1 MKVDPPLLN
10 RFEKQIVSFK
20 DSLNENQIQL
30 AQKISDS
37 LIKIKT
43 FNNKE
48 NSLVYNLPELLINCT
63 NDEIEGL
70 IYKICNN
77 NPDKVNDNEFI
88 EDEIIKRIAPTFCQD
103 IIASVKY
110 SGFDKGKNAKI
121 AKKIIK
127 FYKERE
133 INNFSQFLEKSK
145 KDKNVIYTFSGI
157 LELVIPEESN
167 IKYREVIVD
176 SIESENKV
184 EEIISNLYEGKF
196 DYLIFRFVEKDLNK
210 MNHLSYLI
218 NNYETKF
225 KQQNEG
231 KENNNSIQEEN
242 ENIINTNSNNQTNER
257 KVIFLVHLTR
267 KTMQKTKDKNKK
279 KKSVFSMEEIISN
292 LDDSYDQYF
301 IDNLRSERN
310 DFINILDIKDS
321 TQLLNSIIDFDK
333 FLDKNLNK
341 IISYFDYNLL
351 NKFSKIKLRE
361 YTDIILSKLIFD
373 KENKNVQ
380 LLRNYLIEYTKKNM
394 NQTNMIPKV
403 YTSKVFQNTDIDFF
417 QVLATYMIS
426 ELSVK
431 LLSVVNYIEKRGFF
445 SSLLVK
451 ENNDEIIQNEIILKQ
466 IKEVFETMDIY
477 SVKMPQTQL
486 RANKVNVI
494 TELSIPSS
502 YNWFNGIK
510 IDFILKQKINEK
522 YIKNEN
528 SLRPRKELQDEKK
541 SLERYLFEYNKI
553 TEGTKEEFSKN
564 ENLREIFSSNYEN
577 IKKAIFYDYLNIYC
591 VEISEKFSNNVEN
604 LPNPINFIELLLQMK
619 FIIIKDD
626 NYPENDI
633 EFKETF
639 YETKEE
645 FTLYNLA
652 EIFLFLECYK
662 GEIIFMTEVFCL
674 LSSYIPN
681 TLEKAKEIIKSKMIK
696 TEVSDRNPGYKKN
709 VNEIFY
715 ILMESLLKSIYINK
729 EIIHSM
735 EIYTFYPFFDSLKFI
750 EATFNRINQKFL
762 LYSNELYSLR
772 NLLSLYDIFKS
783 EPDVRDIIE
792 NVMNIVKNDNEYLQN
807 KEFNKLK
814 ENIIELKKI
823 ISDKYGQDSDKL
835 ADYMSK
841 LLIQQ
846 YKKIDDKDYKFELLK
861 LAFETDKLMERSLY
875 FIDSTIKIP
884 FPVLLDKNTVKKAQN
899 KYSFFTK
906 EDCEKY
912 FLSFISQRKSDKIF
926 SFYENIKSEIFAHV
940 LLYYF
945 ELLANNY
952 FNEIVNKYKDR
963 RPDPQNQNI
972 KSEKE
977 CQELVLNQNLLFLN
991 KALLH
996 IDNVVENKNLE
1007 PSNLN
1012 NLGKLFSIAYIK
1024 LYIKHLAEIYIYS
1037 RDKISFEEIIK
1048 IISGNDNNS
1057 RKIIKIFFYKNCLQY
1072 FENYSKFNESINK
1085 DKEFPF
1091 RTEYREI
1098 LDSQK
1103 KNNKANYFLN
1113 EHFISFSRKILKRFD
1128 YIYQS

>member
-1 MKVDPPLLN
+1 
-10 RFEKQIVSFK
+10 
-20 DSLNENQIQL
+20 
-30 AQKISDS
+30 
-37 LIKIKT
+37 
-43 FNNKE
+43 
-48 NSLVYNLPELLINCT
+48 
-63 NDEIEGL
+63 
-70 IYKICNN
+70 
-77 NPDKVNDNEFI
+77 
-88 EDEIIKRIAPTFCQD
+88 
-103 IIASVKY
+103 
-110 SGFDKGKNAKI
+110 
-121 AKKIIK
+121 
-127 FYKERE
+127 
-133 INNFSQFLEKSK
+133 
-145 KDKNVIYTFSGI
+145 
-157 LELVIPEESN
+157 
-167 IKYREVIVD
+167 
-176 SIESENKV
+176 
-184 EEIISNLYEGKF
+184 
-196 DYLIFRFVEKDLNK
+196 
-210 MNHLSYLI
+210 
-218 NNYETKF
+218 
-225 KQQNEG
+225 
-231 KENNNSIQEEN
+231 
-242 ENIINTNSNNQTNER
+242 
-257 KVIFLVHLTR
+257 
-267 KTMQKTKDKNKK
+267 
-279 KKSVFSMEEIISN
+279 
-292 LDDSYDQYF
+292 
-301 IDNLRSERN
+301 
-310 DFINILDIKDS
+310 
-321 TQLLNSIIDFDK
+321 
-333 FLDKNLNK
+333 
-341 IISYFDYNLL
+341 
-351 NKFSKIKLRE
+351 
-361 YTDIILSKLIFD
+361 
-373 KENKNVQ
+373 
-380 LLRNYLIEYTKKNM
+380 
-394 NQTNMIPKV
+394 
-403 YTSKVFQNTDIDFF
+403 
-417 QVLATYMIS
+417 MIS

-486 RANKVNVI
+486 RANKVNII

-541 SLERYLFEYNKI
+541 SLEKYLFEYNKI

-604 LPNPINFIELLLQMK
+604 LPNPLNFIEVLLQMK
-619 FIIIKDD
+619 FNIIKED

-645 FTLYNLA
+645 FNLQCLA

-662 GEIIFMTEVFCL
+662 GEIIFMTEAFCL

-681 TLEKAKEIIKSKMIK
+681 TLEKVKEIIKSKIIK

-715 ILMESLLKSIYINK
+715 ILMETLLKSIYINK
-729 EIIHSM
+729 EVIHSM

-762 LYSNELYSLR
+762 LFSNELYSLR

-783 EPDVRDIIE
+783 EPDVRDIMK
-792 NVMNIVKNDNEYLQN
+792 NVMNIVENDNKYLQN

-814 ENIIELKKI
+814 ENIVELKKI

-841 LLIQQ
+841 LLMQQ
-846 YKKIDDKDYKFELLK
+846 YKKIDDKDYKFELLT
-861 LAFETDKLMERSLY
+861 LAFETEKLMERSLY
-875 FIDSTIKIP
+875 FIDSTFKIP

-906 EDCEKY
+906 EECEKY
-912 FLSFISQRKSDKIF
+912 FLSFISQRKSDRIF
-926 SFYENIKSEIFAHV
+926 SFYENIKSEIFTHV

-952 FNEIVNKYKDR
+952 FNEIVNKYKEN
-963 RPDPQNQNI
+963 RPDPQNKNI

-977 CQELVLNQNLLFLN
+977 CQELVLNQNLLYLN
-991 KALLH
+991 KALIH

-1007 PSNLN
+1007 QSNLN

-1024 LYIKHLAEIYIYS
+1024 LYIKHLAETYIYS

-1048 IISGNDNNS
+1048 LYQETTIIQE
-1057 RKIIKIFFYKNCLQY
+1057 K
-1072 FENYSKFNESINK
+1072 
-1085 DKEFPF
+1085 
-1091 RTEYREI
+1091 
-1098 LDSQK
+1098 
-1103 KNNKANYFLN
+1103 
-1113 EHFISFSRKILKRFD
+1113 
-1128 YIYQS
+1128 